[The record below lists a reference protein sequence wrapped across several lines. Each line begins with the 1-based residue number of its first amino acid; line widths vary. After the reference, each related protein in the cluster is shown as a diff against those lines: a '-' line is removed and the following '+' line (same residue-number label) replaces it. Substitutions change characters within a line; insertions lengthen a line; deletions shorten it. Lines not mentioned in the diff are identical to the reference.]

1 MTQLRIFSYLPNPR
15 VAKATIA
22 ARLCGVDLEFRGA
35 PVSDLVNWLW
45 DFEAR
50 PISEDEKAGLAHLVV
65 KSKVGFTTPLYK
77 TPAFLEAHPFGTVPA
92 AFGPDGQTGIF
103 ESNSILR
110 AVARIARQP
119 HALYGND
126 PYVASRIDSFL
137 DLGHDFG
144 RDVQAYVLG
153 LRDGP
158 FDTGLYERTRRGATS
173 YFAGIERSLARRRYI
188 AGDEMT
194 LADICFVCETALL
207 HNERNFQSALTA
219 MALEPLMTL
228 LGPSN
233 FPRSNEL
240 FDELRRH
247 PAFAPDLETYLVAP
261 PLR

>member
-22 ARLCGVDLEFRGA
+22 ARLCNVDLEVRGA
-35 PVSDLVNWLW
+35 PAVDLVNWLW
-45 DFEAR
+45 DFDAR
-50 PISEDEKAGLAHLVV
+50 PIPDAEKERLAHLVV
-65 KSKVGFTTPLYK
+65 KSKTGFTTPLYK
-77 TPAFLEAHPFGTVPA
+77 TPAFLDAQPFGTVPA
-92 AFGPDGQTGIF
+92 AFGPDGKIGIF

-144 RDVQAYVLG
+144 RDVQDYILG
-153 LRDGP
+153 MRGGALDGQ
-158 FDTGLYERTRRGATS
+158 LYERTRRGATA
-173 YFAGIERSLARRRYI
+173 YFTGIERSLARGRYLV
-188 AGDEMT
+188 GDQMT
-194 LADICFVCETALL
+194 LAEICFVCETALL
-207 HNERNFQSALTA
+207 HNEKNFQGALA
-219 MALEPLMTL
+219 EKGLGPLLEE

-233 FPRSNEL
+233 YPRANEL

-247 PAFAPDLETYLVAP
+247 PAFAPDLEGYLVAP

>member
-22 ARLCGVDLEFRGA
+22 ARLCSVQLDVRGA
-35 PVSDLVNWLW
+35 PAAQLVNWLW

-50 PISEDEKAGLAHLVV
+50 PISDEEKPDLAHLVV
-65 KSKVGFTTPLYK
+65 KSKTGFTTPLYK
-77 TPAFLEAHPFGTVPA
+77 TPAFLDAHPFGTVPA
-92 AFGPDGQTGIF
+92 AFGPDGSIGIF

-110 AVARIARQP
+110 TVARVATQP
-119 HALYGND
+119 HTLYGND

-144 RDVQAYVLG
+144 RDVQEYILG
-153 LRDGP
+153 MRGGALSVE
-158 FDTGLYERTRRGATS
+158 LYERAERGATS
-173 YFAGIERSLARRRYI
+173 YFAGIERALARRRYVV
-188 AGDEMT
+188 GDEMT

-207 HNERNFQSALTA
+207 HNEKNFHSALA
-219 MALEPLMTL
+219 AKQLEPLLTL
-228 LGPSN
+228 LGPSHY
-233 FPRSNEL
+233 PRANEL

-247 PAFAPDLETYLVAP
+247 PAFAPDLESYLVEL